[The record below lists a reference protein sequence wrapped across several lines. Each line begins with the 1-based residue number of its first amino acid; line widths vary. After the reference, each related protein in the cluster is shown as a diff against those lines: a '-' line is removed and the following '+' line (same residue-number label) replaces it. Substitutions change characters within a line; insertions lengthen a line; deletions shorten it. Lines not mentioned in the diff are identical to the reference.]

1 MSDLKFV
8 SWKEIF
14 QKAVAE
20 TDREK
25 QIFLV
30 QQADLAIFH
39 RQQHLYNCT
48 QHRKELKAMNV
59 ATEALRVIKH
69 SARELKKCAPQRPR
83 EVRIADP
90 TSPLL
95 R

>member
-25 QIFLV
+25 QNLLA

-39 RQQHLYNCT
+39 RHQKLYNCA
-48 QHRKELKAMNV
+48 QHREELNALNA
-59 ATEALRVIKH
+59 ATERLRLIKH
-69 SARELKKCAPQRPR
+69 SARQLEKTAWPR
-83 EVRIADP
+83 YRAK
-90 TSPLL
+90 SA
-95 R
+95 

>member
-14 QKAVAE
+14 QRAVEE

-25 QIFLV
+25 QILLV

-39 RQQHLYNCT
+39 RQQKLYNCA
-48 QHRKELKAMNV
+48 QHREELNAMNV
-59 ATEALRVIKH
+59 ATEALRAIKH
-69 SARELKKCAPQRPR
+69 SARKLEKTAWPR
-83 EVRIADP
+83 DRAK
-90 TSPLL
+90 SA
-95 R
+95 

>member
-14 QKAVAE
+14 QKTVAE

-25 QIFLV
+25 QRQLV

-39 RQQHLYNCT
+39 RQQKLYNCI
-48 QHRKELKAMNV
+48 QYREELNAMN
-59 ATEALRVIKH
+59 AAREALRLIKH
-69 SARELKKCAPQRPR
+69 AAREV
-83 EVRIADP
+83 EP
-90 TSPLL
+90 TVWNRFRAKSA
-95 R
+95 

>member
-20 TDREK
+20 TDCEK
-25 QIFLV
+25 QRQLV

-39 RQQHLYNCT
+39 RQQHLYNCV
-48 QHRKELKAMNV
+48 QYRDELSALNA
-59 ATEALRVIKH
+59 ATEALRLIKQATRRLEKTGWPIYRAK
-69 SARELKKCAPQRPR
+69 SA
-83 EVRIADP
+83 
-90 TSPLL
+90 
-95 R
+95 

>member
-8 SWKEIF
+8 SWKEMF
-14 QKAVAE
+14 HKAAAE

-25 QIFLV
+25 QNLLV

-39 RQQHLYNCT
+39 RQQHLYNCVQYREEFT
-48 QHRKELKAMNV
+48 ALNA

-69 SARELKKCAPQRPR
+69 SARGLEKSVWPR
-83 EVRIADP
+83 YRAK
-90 TSPLL
+90 SA
-95 R
+95 

>member
-1 MSDLKFV
+1 MSDLKLV

-25 QIFLV
+25 QAQLV

-39 RQQHLYNCT
+39 RQQQLYNCL
-48 QHRKELKAMNV
+48 QHREELNAMNV

-69 SARELKKCAPQRPR
+69 SAREHGKTAWPR
-83 EVRIADP
+83 DRAK
-90 TSPLL
+90 SA
-95 R
+95 

>member
-14 QKAVAE
+14 QKAVDE
-20 TDREK
+20 SDREK
-25 QIFLV
+25 QSFLV

-39 RQQHLYNCT
+39 RQQQLYNCA
-48 QHRKELKAMNV
+48 QHREELNAMNV

-69 SARELKKCAPQRPR
+69 SAREHEKTAWPR
-83 EVRIADP
+83 DRAN
-90 TSPLL
+90 SA
-95 R
+95 

>member
-25 QIFLV
+25 QRQLV
-30 QQADLAIFH
+30 QQADLAIFQ
-39 RQQHLYNCT
+39 RQQNLYNCI
-48 QHRKELKAMNV
+48 QHREELNALNG
-59 ATEALRVIKH
+59 ATEALRRIKH
-69 SARELKKCAPQRPR
+69 AAREVERTAW
-83 EVRIADP
+83 VRFRAK
-90 TSPLL
+90 SA
-95 R
+95 